1 MHLGNGAITPE
12 CGLFA
17 LGVAA
22 ASTGIAI
29 FAARSKPLDRG
40 TVFTAAALGA
50 AVFAAQMFNVQI
62 GAFSSVHLIGGVLL
76 AWTLCP
82 RLGLAIMTAVLA
94 LEAALRGDGGF
105 LSLGANV
112 INMGVVPAL
121 LVVAARRLT
130 RGDSALRTGLALAAT
145 CFLATLAGAGLVL
158 VEITIGR
165 SASQISGWSGFA
177 GQMLESH
184 LIFGAIE
191 GILTV
196 AIVGLLG
203 GLGRPA
209 GTPLQLPRAW
219 SAGIAATA
227 LAIAVLSAP
236 QFGLASSAPDGY
248 ETAVAATKSA
258 GSPLGHLESAE
269 QAGRLNVIVEG
280 WQQDLVSRLPGS
292 ATAQAI
298 FSTLAAGAIGGAL
311 TVCCSQ
317 RRKQSSAH

>member
-76 AWTLCP
+76 AWTLGP
-82 RLGLAIMTAVLA
+82 RLGLAIMTAVLT

-105 LSLGANV
+105 LSLGVNV

-121 LVVAARRLT
+121 FVVAARRLT
-130 RGDSALRTGLALAAT
+130 RGDSTLRTGLALAAT

-158 VEITIGR
+158 VEIAIGR
-165 SASQISGWSGFA
+165 SANQISGWSGFA

-191 GILTV
+191 GMMTI

-209 GTPLQLPRAW
+209 GAPLQLPRAW
-219 SAGIAATA
+219 SAVIAATA

-248 ETAVAATKSA
+248 ETAVAAAKSA
-258 GSPLGHLESAE
+258 GSPLGHLDSTE

-292 ATAQAI
+292 AAVQAI
-298 FSTLAAGAIGGAL
+298 FCTLAAGAIGGAL
-311 TVCCSQ
+311 AVCCSQ